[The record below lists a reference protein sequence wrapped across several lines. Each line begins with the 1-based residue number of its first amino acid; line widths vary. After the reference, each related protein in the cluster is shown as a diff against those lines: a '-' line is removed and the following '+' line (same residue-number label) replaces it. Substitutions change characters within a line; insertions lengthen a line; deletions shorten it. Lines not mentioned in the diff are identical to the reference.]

1 MSDNACFDDLK
12 KAFTGYGAAS
22 VFLYDEIGSTN
33 DEAKRYAKEGSSDNA
48 IFVAARQTGGRGR
61 LGRSFSSDEGG
72 LYISY
77 LFHPKLMA
85 EDAVMMTVYAA
96 VALCE
101 VLEEMTP
108 IKPRI
113 KWVNDVFAGGKK
125 LAGILTEGQVLSDGG
140 LGYAVVGIGVNV
152 WKREFPEALCDIA
165 TDIESECG
173 ARISIADIAL
183 RLSEK
188 MLRFEDAERGAY
200 MDKYRAYS
208 LVIGKRLTVITADG
222 SYEAEAVSIDD
233 SGALIVKND
242 DGDLIRLFTGEV
254 SVRL

>member
-12 KAFTGYGAAS
+12 KAFIGFEGAS

-33 DEAKRYAKEGSSDNA
+33 DEAKRYAKDGFSENA

-77 LFHPKLMA
+77 LLHPRLRA
-85 EDAVMMTVYAA
+85 EDATMMTVYAA
-96 VALCE
+96 VALSE
-101 VLEEMTP
+101 VLEKSTAL
-108 IKPRI
+108 KPKI
-113 KWVNDVFAGGKK
+113 KWVNDVYAGQKK
-125 LAGILTEGQVLSDGG
+125 LAGILTEGQALANGE
-140 LGYAVVGIGVNV
+140 LAYAVVGIGVNV
-152 WKREFPEALCDIA
+152 WKREFPEELRGIA

-173 ARISIADIAL
+173 ERISIGDLAL
-183 RLSEK
+183 RLSERI
-188 MLRFEDAERGAY
+188 LRFEEATRDDY
-200 MDKYRAYS
+200 MDKYRDYS
-208 LVIGKRLTVITADG
+208 LVIGKRLTVISADG

-233 SGALIVKND
+233 SGALTVRTD
-242 DGDLIRLFTGEV
+242 DGRLTRLFTGEV